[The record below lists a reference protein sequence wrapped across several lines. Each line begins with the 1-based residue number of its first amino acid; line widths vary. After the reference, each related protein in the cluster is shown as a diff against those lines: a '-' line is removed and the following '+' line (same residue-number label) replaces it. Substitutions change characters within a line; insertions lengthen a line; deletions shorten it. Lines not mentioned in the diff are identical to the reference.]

1 MPVWMLV
8 LASFSLVAAVL
19 WFMFRMPA
27 SGAGLYPW
35 APSLA
40 LVSAWFGLGAVAL
53 AAALWSLD
61 HADYWVALALL
72 LVDPAA
78 LTAGVLVL
86 WIYRHEGAEVETVVL
101 QKQQARVGIALALIA
116 VAAGYAFVMTHKT
129 PFTPV
134 GR

>member
-27 SGAGLYPW
+27 SGSGLYPW
-35 APSLA
+35 APPLA
-40 LVSAWFGLGAVAL
+40 LVSAWFGLGAAAL

-61 HADYWVALALL
+61 QADYWVALALL

-78 LTAGVLVL
+78 LAAGVLVL
-86 WIYRHEGAEVETVVL
+86 WIYRREGAAIETVVL

-116 VAAGYAFVMTHKT
+116 VAAGYTFVMTHKT

-134 GR
+134 GQ